1 MSEFIVRCITSDC
14 KVASGIVEKT
24 VELFDMGSTIPF
36 IARYRKERTG
46 GLDEVQIQQISERLT
61 YYRELQDRKGTVLK
75 TIEEQ
80 GKLSDELRTSITN
93 CSDKQEL
100 EDIYLP
106 FKPKRKTRA
115 SIAKERGLQPLADLL
130 IAQRADIKN
139 KNEVLSRFV
148 DPQKGIDT
156 IDQALAGALDII
168 SQDIADNASYRAWIR
183 NSLSNRGTLVSK
195 AKKEWAEKSSKFE
208 MYYNFSE
215 LLKRSSAH
223 RILAI
228 RRGEAEGVIKWSIH
242 ADNDQL
248 LAYLDSQVIRNKTFI
263 FYKELLTAIED
274 SYKRLLFP
282 ALESEV
288 FNAKCV
294 EAERESISVFSKNLK
309 NVLLA
314 PPAGD
319 KVIIAI
325 DPGFRTGCK
334 VAVIDGTGKF
344 LTNTTIYPH
353 EPQNKKNEAEK
364 LLAQLVDQYK
374 VEIIAIGN
382 GTASRETDQIVRE
395 LIKNKQLDLISVV
408 VSESGA
414 SVYSASE
421 IARKEFPD
429 LDLTVR
435 GAISIAR
442 RLQDPLSELVKIDPK
457 SIGVGQYQHDV
468 NQADLKNALVF
479 ITEFCVNHVGA
490 DLNTASQSLLTY
502 VAGIGPAVAANIVEY
517 RNLNG
522 AFKGRK
528 ELLKVAKLGPKMFEQ
543 CAGFLKIRNS
553 KNPLDNSAIH
563 PESYHIVERMAEK
576 LECKVKDLIGND
588 KLLGSLQLSDF
599 VTEEVG
605 IPTLSD
611 IVNELKKPG
620 LDPRAEFSYAIFS
633 DAINDLSDLKPE
645 MVLEGIVTNVANF
658 GAFVDIGVHQDGL
671 VHISKLS
678 DSFVR
683 DPHEVVAVGDNV
695 TVKVLA
701 VDTKLKRINLQLVS

>member
-421 IARKEFPD
+421 IARKEFPE

-683 DPHEVVAVGDNV
+683 DPHEVVAVGANV